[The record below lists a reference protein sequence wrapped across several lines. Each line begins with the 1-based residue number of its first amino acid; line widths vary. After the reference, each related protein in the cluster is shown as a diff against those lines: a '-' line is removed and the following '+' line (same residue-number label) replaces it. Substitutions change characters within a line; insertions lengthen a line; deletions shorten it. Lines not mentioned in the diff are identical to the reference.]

1 MLDVATTIGVDSQA
15 RVLWGRWLLLLSR
28 FWVLRLQLLLLLT
41 EAVVAAMKACQQRKR
56 YSAHVF
62 ADSIIHWYSTTKQM
76 PRGISANCSAVRDWA
91 LRTGV
96 ALRKL
101 VLVSVEI
108 LSHL

>member
-1 MLDVATTIGVDSQA
+1 MGAVVTAVVACG
-15 RVLWGRWLLLLSR
+15 
-28 FWVLRLQLLLLLT
+28 VLRLQLLLLLT